1 VSAISLMLSRR
12 TVDGTTTM
20 ITRWLNM
27 FRSQAVL
34 VVVVV
39 LGAGAGGTIVL
50 LEQHSDASRQAE
62 SRIGSVRF
70 TLLDLE
76 NAPFSV
82 APHVRGSAARA
93 RARIASDQTFIRRD
107 LGDLIARGGAP
118 APLSRVQAAVDAVRP
133 TIQQIVDAGASPGG
147 YTGPHGRVVS
157 GDNVALQARVAAILG
172 VLTDVERIYSERA
185 ATAKSQAVI
194 GSCTTIFLLLL
205 AFALFYRRARRLTAE
220 NARLLVTSMDEA
232 ITDPLTGL
240 GNRRAFKRDLEEV
253 LPGVDVRDELMVGMF
268 DLDGFK
274 QYNDTFGHGAGDA
287 LLARLAG
294 RLKNTASGAATT
306 YRMGGDEF
314 CLLAQATAVEGE
326 RLVRAAVAALS
337 DEGEGWQIGCSWG
350 LAWMPSEA
358 TGASDALRLADER
371 MYAQKA
377 GRATAGVQATAALVQ
392 VLIERDTDL
401 STHISRVAE
410 LSIATAREL
419 GLAEHEI
426 TRIGLAAQLHDIG
439 KTAIPE
445 SILNKPGPLD
455 DEEWG
460 FVRSHTLV
468 GERIIAAAPSLAHT
482 ATLVRSSHERID
494 GNGYPDRLA
503 GDDIPLGS
511 RIIAVC
517 DAYDAMIAPR
527 PYRNP
532 RSVSDAL
539 SELQDWAG
547 SQFDPDI
554 VEAFITVASHRET
567 LVSTPIQPV
576 GPSA

>member
-1 VSAISLMLSRR
+1 ML
-12 TVDGTTTM
+12 
-20 ITRWLNM
+20 TRWLKM
-27 FRSQAVL
+27 VRSQAVL

-39 LGAGAGGTIVL
+39 LAAGAGGTIVL
-50 LEQHSDASRQAE
+50 LEQHSDASRQAQ

-93 RARIASDQTFIRRD
+93 QARIVSDQTSIRRN
-107 LGDLIARGGAP
+107 LRTLIAAGGAP
-118 APLSRVQAAVDAVRP
+118 GALSRVQAEVDAAGP
-133 TIQQIVDAGASPGG
+133 EIKQIFESGSSPGG
-147 YTGPHGRVVS
+147 YTGPDRGAVS
-157 GDNVALQARVAAILG
+157 GDNFALQARVAATLG
-172 VLTDVERIYSERA
+172 VLTHVGRIYSHRA
-185 ATAKSQAVI
+185 ATAKNQAAI
-194 GSCTTIFLLLL
+194 GSLATIFLLLL
-205 AFALFYRRARRLTAE
+205 AFALFYRRARRLAAE
-220 NARLLVTSMDEA
+220 NARLLVASMDEA

-240 GNRRAFKRDLEEV
+240 GNRRAFKRDLGEV

-294 RLKNTASGAATT
+294 RLNATATGTATA

-314 CLLAQATAVEGE
+314 CLLARATTAESE
-326 RLVRAAVAALS
+326 RLVRAALTALS
-337 DEGEGWQIGCSWG
+337 DEGEGWQVGCSWG

-371 MYAQKA
+371 MYAQK
-377 GRATAGVQATAALVQ
+377 GSRATVGAQTAAALVQ
-392 VLIERDTDL
+392 VLIERDIDL
-401 STHISRVAE
+401 SNHISRVAE

-419 GLAEHEI
+419 GLADHEI

-455 DEEWG
+455 DEEWA
-460 FVRSHTLV
+460 FMRSHTLI
-468 GERIIAAAPSLAHT
+468 GERIIAAARSLAHT
-482 ATLVRSSHERID
+482 ATLVRSSHERVD

-503 GDDIPLGS
+503 SDDIPLGS

-527 PYRNP
+527 PYRNSRTVP
-532 RSVSDAL
+532 DAL
-539 SELQDWAG
+539 CELRDCAG
-547 SQFDPDI
+547 SQFDLNVVKAFLTIAPDL
-554 VEAFITVASHRET
+554 ET
-567 LVSTPIQPV
+567 LVSTPTHPFANPSRQPA
-576 GPSA
+576 GL

>member
-1 VSAISLMLSRR
+1 M
-12 TVDGTTTM
+12 TVTTM
-20 ITRWLNM
+20 TTRWLQM
-27 FRSQAVL
+27 VRSQAVL

-39 LGAGAGGTIVL
+39 LGVGAGGTIVL
-50 LEQHSDASRQAE
+50 LEQHSDASRQAQ

-93 RARIASDQTFIRRD
+93 RARIVADQTSIRRN
-107 LGDLIARGGAP
+107 LEDLIAHGGAP
-118 APLSRVQAAVDAVRP
+118 APLSRVQAEVDAAGP
-133 TIQQIVDAGASPGG
+133 EIKQIFESGSSPGG
-147 YTGPHGRVVS
+147 YTGPNGGAVN
-157 GDNVALQARVAAILG
+157 GDNFALQKHVATTLG
-172 VLTDVERIYSERA
+172 VLTRAGRIYSQRA
-185 ATAKSQAVI
+185 AAAKNQAVI
-194 GSCTTIFLLLL
+194 GSLATIFFLLV
-205 AFALFYRRARRLTAE
+205 AFALFYRRARRLAAE
-220 NARLLVTSMDEA
+220 NAQLLVASRDEA

-253 LPGVDVRDELMVGMF
+253 LPGGDVRDELMVAMF

-294 RLKNTASGAATT
+294 RLNATATATAT
-306 YRMGGDEF
+306 GTAYRMGGDEF
-314 CLLAQATAVEGE
+314 CLLARATAVESDQ
-326 RLVRAAVAALS
+326 LIRAAVAALS

-350 LAWMPSEA
+350 VSWMPSEA
-358 TGASDALRLADER
+358 TGAGDALRLADER

-377 GRATAGVQATAALVQ
+377 GRATVGVQTTAALVQ
-392 VLIERDTDL
+392 VLIERDVDL

-410 LSIATAREL
+410 LSIAVAQAL

-426 TRIGLAAQLHDIG
+426 TRVGLAAQLHDIG

-455 DEEWG
+455 EAEWA
-460 FVRSHTLV
+460 FMRSHTV
-468 GERIIAAAPSLAHT
+468 IGERITAAAPSLAHT
-482 ATLVRSSHERID
+482 ATLVRSSHERLD

-532 RSVSDAL
+532 RSVTDAL
-539 SELQDWAG
+539 RELQDGAG
-547 SQFDPDI
+547 SQFDPE
-554 VEAFITVASHRET
+554 VVQAFITIASHHET
-567 LVSTPIQPV
+567 LVSTRIHPF
-576 GPSA
+576 A

>member
-1 VSAISLMLSRR
+1 MLVRPS
-12 TVDGTTTM
+12 VDESTTM
-20 ITRWLNM
+20 ITRWVNM
-27 FRSQAVL
+27 VRSQAVL

-39 LGAGAGGTIVL
+39 LGVGAGGTIVL

-93 RARIASDQTFIRRD
+93 RARIVSDQTFIRRN
-107 LGDLIARGGAP
+107 LGELIARGGAP
-118 APLSRVQAAVDAVRP
+118 APLRRVQAAVDAAAP
-133 TIQQIVDAGASPGG
+133 EIQQIVDVGASPGG
-147 YTGPHGRVVS
+147 YTGHKGRAVGV
-157 GDNVALQARVAAILG
+157 DNFTLQARVAAILG
-172 VLTDVERIYSERA
+172 VLTDVGRIYSRRA
-185 ATAKSQAVI
+185 ATAKDQAVI
-194 GSCTTIFLLLL
+194 GSLATIFLLLA
-205 AFALFYRRARRLTAE
+205 AFALFYRRARRLAAE
-220 NARLLVTSMDEA
+220 NARLLVASRDEA

-240 GNRRAFKRDLEEV
+240 GNRRAFKRDLEHL
-253 LPGVDVRDELMVGMF
+253 LPTVDVQHELMVGMF

-294 RLKNTASGAATT
+294 RLNAITTGTVTA

-314 CLLAQATAVEGE
+314 CLLAKTATAEGE
-326 RLVRAAVAALS
+326 RLVRAAVSALS
-337 DEGEGWQIGCSWG
+337 DEGEGWHVGCSWG
-350 LAWMPSEA
+350 VAWMPSEA

-371 MYAQKA
+371 MYGQKT
-377 GRATAGVQATAALVQ
+377 GRATVGVQAAAALVQ

-401 STHISRVAE
+401 STHISRVGE
-410 LSIATAREL
+410 LSTATAREL
-419 GLAEHEI
+419 GLAEHEV

-455 DEEWG
+455 DEEWA
-460 FVRSHTLV
+460 FMRSHTV
-468 GERIIAAAPSLAHT
+468 IGERIIAAAPSLAHT
-482 ATLVRSSHERID
+482 ATLVRSSHERLG

-532 RSVSDAL
+532 RSVTDAL
-539 SELQDWAG
+539 SELRAWAG
-547 SQFDPDI
+547 TQFDPYV
-554 VEAFITVASHRET
+554 VEAFITVASHHET
-567 LVSTPIQPV
+567 LVLTPNQPV
-576 GPSA
+576 CPSA

>member
-1 VSAISLMLSRR
+1 M
-12 TVDGTTTM
+12 M

-27 FRSQAVL
+27 VRAQAVL
-34 VVVVV
+34 VVVVL

-62 SRIGSVRF
+62 SQVGSVRF

-82 APHVRGSAARA
+82 APHLRGSAARA
-93 RARIASDQTFIRRD
+93 RARIVSDQTLIRRN

-118 APLSRVQAAVDAVRP
+118 APLSRVQAAVDAAGP
-133 TIQQIVDAGASPGG
+133 EIQQILESGSAPGG
-147 YTGPHGRVVS
+147 YTGRNGGAVN
-157 GDNVALQARVAAILG
+157 GDNFALQARVAATLG
-172 VLTDVERIYSERA
+172 VLTDVSRIYSRRA
-185 ATAKSQAVI
+185 TTAKNQAVI
-194 GSCTTIFLLLL
+194 GSLATIFLLLL
-205 AFALFYRRARRLTAE
+205 AFTLFYRRARRLAAE
-220 NARLLVTSMDEA
+220 NARLLVASMDEA

-240 GNRRAFKRDLEEV
+240 GNRRAFKRDLEDV
-253 LPGVDVRDELMVGMF
+253 LPGIDVRDELMVGMF

-294 RLKNTASGAATT
+294 RLNATT
-306 YRMGGDEF
+306 TGTVTAYRMGGDEF
-314 CLLAQATAVEGE
+314 CLLARVTTAEGE

-337 DEGEGWQIGCSWG
+337 DGGEDWQVGCSWG
-350 LAWMPSEA
+350 VAWVPSEA
-358 TGASDALRLADER
+358 TGPGDALRLADER

-377 GRATAGVQATAALVQ
+377 GRATVGVQATAALVQ

-410 LSIATAREL
+410 LSVATARKL

-439 KTAIPE
+439 KTAIPK
-445 SILNKPGPLD
+445 SILNKPGPLN
-455 DEEWG
+455 DEEWA
-460 FVRSHTLV
+460 FMHSHTLI

-482 ATLVRSSHERID
+482 ATLVRSSHERLD

-517 DAYDAMIAPR
+517 DAYDAMIAHR

-532 RSVSDAL
+532 RTVAAAL
-539 SELQDWAG
+539 SELQDSAG
-547 SQFDPDI
+547 SQFDPN
-554 VEAFITVASHRET
+554 VVHAFIAVASHHET
-567 LVSTPIQPV
+567 LASTPTQQVQPS
-576 GPSA
+576 P